1 MAGDGDGSDSRYS
14 QGVPSNELEDDTA
27 LNTAD
32 ATLTTVNQ
40 SAALAGIQR
49 LPTANEEIAQRLR
62 ASLQQLISDAA
73 RQGIDLSVTEG
84 LMSPH
89 ELSAPSQQT
98 ARLRS
103 AVVIPTPDAPPKA
116 RQDPTGRPEM
126 LSERVARRS
135 RERREGNDSDKEY
148 YQDRVAG
155 DRDRP
160 RRRGHRRDR
169 SSSEESEQNHHR
181 KRQRGTVRLHG
192 LNRDHRELNP
202 EERGQKLTIS
212 QNFDAS
218 GEPEGD
224 RDILIQSLTREVQ
237 NNRRQMDALVRRY
250 GRNEL
255 SDDESGSPFTNGV
268 LRMPFPERFRMPHI
282 ELFKK
287 DTDPKEHVRRY
298 RSAMAQ
304 YVHND
309 ALLCLNFPQTLG
321 DLGSRWFGRLPA
333 ASISSFGELSKA
345 FSRQFL
351 GNVHRKKSVAH
362 LSQLKQGKD
371 ESLKK
376 YLGRFGQEVSEIG
389 SANDEA
395 IIAAFINNLQNGQ
408 LSFDLRRARLTSY
421 ADMMDMAGGYA
432 LAEEEEIATG
442 GYFVHGGR
450 PEGSK
455 TKDQTK
461 MPDTKG
467 DKQKNKARD
476 GRDGRRAY
484 DPKTD
489 QPRQKF

>member
-1 MAGDGDGSDSRYS
+1 M
-14 QGVPSNELEDDTA
+14 PSNELEDDTV

-32 ATLTTVNQ
+32 ATLTTVDQ
-40 SAALAGIQR
+40 SAALAG
-49 LPTANEEIAQRLR
+49 
-62 ASLQQLISDAA
+62 
-73 RQGIDLSVTEG
+73 

-89 ELSAPSQQT
+89 NLSAPNQQT

-116 RQDPTGRPEM
+116 RRDPAGRPEM

-135 RERREGNDSDKEY
+135 REHREGNDSDKGY
-148 YQDRVAG
+148 DQDRIAG
-155 DRDRP
+155 DRDHP
-160 RRRGHRRDR
+160 RRRSHQRDR
-169 SSSEESEQNHHR
+169 SSSS
-181 KRQRGTVRLHG
+181 
-192 LNRDHRELNP
+192 
-202 EERGQKLTIS
+202 EER
-212 QNFDAS
+212 
-218 GEPEGD
+218 EPEGD

-255 SDDESGSPFTNGV
+255 SDDESRSPFTNGV
-268 LRMPFPERFRMPHI
+268 LRMPFPERYRMPHI

-333 ASISSFGELSKA
+333 ASISSFGKLSKA
-345 FSRQFL
+345 FSMQFL

-371 ESLKK
+371 ESLKR
-376 YLGRFGQEVSEIG
+376 YLGRFGQEVFEIG

-395 IIAAFINNLQNGQ
+395 IIASFINNL
-408 LSFDLRRARLTSY
+408 
-421 ADMMDMAGGYA
+421 
-432 LAEEEEIATG
+432 
-442 GYFVHGGR
+442 
-450 PEGSK
+450 
-455 TKDQTK
+455 
-461 MPDTKG
+461 
-467 DKQKNKARD
+467 
-476 GRDGRRAY
+476 
-484 DPKTD
+484 
-489 QPRQKF
+489 